1 MSQSAPLR
9 SAMKQPS
16 RPTSPALGAST
27 PSSPTPGSASVSAI
41 ATPLSPP
48 HVQLVPSSPI
58 TPQSALS
65 PLPTFS
71 RTLTGGSAAVPG
83 YKPKVSFDTFENP
96 SDAAL
101 DSFTLQATSDDYQRT
116 RNTRVFLCAASG
128 DESGRQALDWTLESL
143 VQDGDELIV
152 VRGFDL
158 EDLEKQLHEEVREE
172 AKELMKHILAKNSE
186 HEGRQLSVVVEFVAG
201 KITSTIERLI
211 ALYRPDSLV
220 VGTRGQTGLVKTW
233 SAAFLTPG
241 MGSVSRYC
249 VSHSP
254 VPVIVVRP
262 ERKVRK
268 SMEKRR
274 TDGKKR
280 HQFDELIGS
289 RSRIGIKED
298 D

>member
-1 MSQSAPLR
+1 MSQSVPLR

-16 RPTSPALGAST
+16 RPASPVLGST
-27 PSSPTPGSASVSAI
+27 PASPTPAH
-41 ATPLSPP
+41 ATPLSASRSIASVISAIDPRTTTRDPP
-48 HVQLVPSSPI
+48 YTHRNFHHCTRLQ
-58 TPQSALS
+58 A
-65 PLPTFS
+65 
-71 RTLTGGSAAVPG
+71 
-83 YKPKVSFDTFENP
+83 KVSFDTFENP

-101 DSFTLQATSDDYQRT
+101 DSFTLQASSEGYRRT

-128 DESGRQALDWTLESL
+128 DESGMEALDWTLESL
-143 VQDGDELIV
+143 VQHGDELIV

-172 AKELMKHILAKNSE
+172 AKELMKNILAKNLE

-233 SAAFLTPG
+233 SQAFLTPG

-274 TDGKKR
+274 ADGRKR

-289 RSRIGIKED
+289 RSRIGIKEED
-298 D
+298 

>member
-1 MSQSAPLR
+1 MSQSTHLR
-9 SAMKQPS
+9 SAMKHPS
-16 RPTSPALGAST
+16 RPTSPVPLGSL
-27 PSSPTPGSASVSAI
+27 PSSPRPPSAAV
-41 ATPLSPP
+41 TPLSPP
-48 HVQLVPSSPI
+48 QVQLVPASPNHS
-58 TPQSALS
+58 QQAFS
-65 PLPTFS
+65 PLPTIH
-71 RTLTGGSAAVPG
+71 RTLTGGSTPVPG

-101 DSFTLQATSDDYQRT
+101 DSFTLQTSSDGYKRT
-116 RNTRVFLCAASG
+116 RHTRVFLCAASG
-128 DESGRQALDWTLESL
+128 DESGMEALDWTLESL
-143 VQDGDELIV
+143 VQHGDELIV

-158 EDLEKQLHEEVREE
+158 EDLEKHLHDEVREE
-172 AKELMKHILAKNSE
+172 AKELMKLILSKNSE

-201 KITSTIERLI
+201 KITETIERLI

-233 SAAFLTPG
+233 SAAFLAPG

-274 TDGKKR
+274 TDGRRK
-280 HQFDELIGS
+280 HQFDELMSS
-289 RSRIGIKED
+289 RSRIGTKEEE
-298 D
+298 

>member
-1 MSQSAPLR
+1 
-9 SAMKQPS
+9 MKQPS
-16 RPTSPALGAST
+16 RPTSPAPPLST
-27 PSSPTPGSASVSAI
+27 PSSPTPASASAV
-41 ATPLSPP
+41 ATPLSVPS
-48 HVQLVPSSPI
+48 VQLAPLSPI
-58 TPQSALS
+58 SPQSALS

-71 RTLTGGSAAVPG
+71 RTLTGTSTPIVTG

-101 DSFTLQATSDDYQRT
+101 DSFTLQATSEGYKRT

-128 DESGRQALDWTLESL
+128 DESGREALDWTLESL
-143 VQDGDELIV
+143 VQHGDELIV

-158 EDLEKQLHEEVREE
+158 EDLEKQLHAEVREE
-172 AKELMKHILAKNSE
+172 AKDLMKHILAKNSE

-233 SAAFLTPG
+233 SAAFLAPG

-289 RSRIGIKED
+289 NSRIGIKEED
-298 D
+298 S